1 MKEQSLEFL
10 NSEIQNLK
18 IFPLFEFIEIQKF
31 LYSEIAKFVV
41 LNGKD

>member
-18 IFPLFEFIEIQKF
+18 IFPLFEFIEIQNF
-31 LYSEIAKFVV
+31 CIQNFNFCQGCSM
-41 LNGKD
+41 